1 MLILRE
7 NNLKSSIFYLLNM
20 ILHKYNPNWIHDFAK
35 VKEKIVVALWPLKV
49 SILHVGS
56 TSVPGLSAKAIIDM
70 DLVYYSN
77 IDFEEIKNGLEKI
90 GYFHNGNQGID
101 NREVFKRKKGSNLD
115 NMLDVI
121 NHHLYVCPEESKEL
135 ERHLLFRDYLISNT
149 KARLQYQNIKIQLA
163 KEAGQDRKVYAE
175 LKELEAKEFIN
186 DCILKAKTF

>member
-1 MLILRE
+1 
-7 NNLKSSIFYLLNM
+7 M
-20 ILHKYNPNWIHDFAK
+20 ILHKYNPSWIHDFNK
-35 VKEKIVVALWPLKV
+35 VKEKIVGALWPIKV

-56 TSVPGLSAKAIIDM
+56 TSVPGLSSKPIIDI

-77 IDFEEIKNGLEKI
+77 IGFEEIKNGLEKI

-101 NREVFKRKKGSNLD
+101 NRDVFKRKKGINLD
-115 NMLDVI
+115 NILDVI
-121 NHHLYVCPEESKEL
+121 NHHLYACPEGSKEL
-135 ERHLLFRDYLISNT
+135 ERHLLFRNYLISNT
-149 KARLQYQNIKIQLA
+149 NARLQYQNIKIQLA

>member
-1 MLILRE
+1 
-7 NNLKSSIFYLLNM
+7 M
-20 ILHKYNPNWIHDFAK
+20 ILHKYNPSWIHDFNK
-35 VKEKIVVALWPLKV
+35 VKEKIVGALWPIKV

-56 TSVPGLSAKAIIDM
+56 TSVPGLSSKPIIDI

-77 IDFEEIKNGLEKI
+77 IGFEEIKNGLEKI

-101 NREVFKRKKGSNLD
+101 NREVFKRKKGINLD
-115 NMLDVI
+115 NILDVI
-121 NHHLYVCPEESKEL
+121 NHHLYACPEGSKEL
-135 ERHLLFRDYLISNT
+135 ERHLLFRNYLISNT
-149 KARLQYQNIKIQLA
+149 NARLQYQNIKIQLA

>member
-1 MLILRE
+1 ML
-7 NNLKSSIFYLLNM
+7 
-20 ILHKYNPNWIHDFAK
+20 LHKYNPLWIADFNSIK
-35 VKEKIVVALWPLKV
+35 NIIHEALSPLYV

-56 TSVPGLSAKAIIDM
+56 TSVPHLGAKPIIDI
-70 DLVYYSN
+70 DLVYDTN
-77 IDFEEIKNGLEKI
+77 IGFEEIKNGLEKI

-101 NREVFKRKKGSNLD
+101 DREVFKRKKGINLD
-115 NMLDVI
+115 RNLDGI
-121 NHHLYVCPEESKEL
+121 SHHLYACPEGSKEL

-163 KEAGQDRKVYAE
+163 KEAGQDSKVYAG